1 MSSFTVDARFC
12 GPPGCANGGYLAGLM
27 ANRAPGRVRIRLERP
42 IPLQVP
48 LELNAG
54 EGGEL
59 ALSHEGTVLARA
71 LPATDFS
78 LEVPAAPSYLAALD
92 ASRHF
97 EGFTDH
103 PYPGCFVCGTA
114 RARGDGL
121 RLFAGKWGT
130 GNQVAAPWVA
140 DATLADEDGKVRP
153 EFISAALDCPGAFA
167 ARDEM
172 GQMLLGEFTARIDRR
187 VHVDEPC
194 VILGWRISAKGRKFE
209 VGTALFDQGGELC
222 ARARGVWIELRAN
235 RALSSPDAATR

>member
-1 MSSFTVDARFC
+1 MPSVTVDARFC

-27 ANRAPGRVRIRLERP
+27 ANHAPGRVRIRLERP

-48 LELNAG
+48 LELTAA
-54 EGGEL
+54 EGGDL
-59 ALSHEGTVLARA
+59 QLTHGGTVLARA
-71 LPATDFS
+71 LPAADFA
-78 LEVPAAPSYLAALD
+78 LEVPEAPSYLAALE

-97 EGFTDH
+97 AGFTNH
-103 PYPGCFVCGTA
+103 LYPGCFVCGTG

-121 RLFAGKWGT
+121 RIFAGKWGT
-130 GNQVAAPWVA
+130 AHQVAAPWVA
-140 DATLADEDGKVRP
+140 DATLSDGDGKVRP

-167 ARDEM
+167 ACDDM

-194 VILGWRISAKGRKFE
+194 VILGWRIAARGRKFE

-222 ARARGVWIELRAN
+222 ARARGVWIELRPI
-235 RALSSPDAATR
+235 SSPGAATR

>member
-27 ANRAPGRVRIRLERP
+27 ANHAPGRVRIRLERP
-42 IPLQVP
+42 IPLAVP
-48 LELNAG
+48 LELKAA
-54 EGGEL
+54 EGGDLEL
-59 ALSHEGTVLARA
+59 THE
-71 LPATDFS
+71 
-78 LEVPAAPSYLAALD
+78 

-97 EGFTDH
+97 AGFTNH
-103 PYPGCFVCGTA
+103 PYPGCFVCGTG

-121 RLFAGKWGT
+121 RIFAGNWGT

-140 DATLADEDGKVRP
+140 DATLSDGDGKVRP

-172 GQMLLGEFTARIDRR
+172 GQMLLGEFTAHIDRR

-194 VILGWRISAKGRKFE
+194 VILGWRIAAKGRKFE

-235 RALSSPDAATR
+235 RPLSSPDAATR

>member
-27 ANRAPGRVRIRLERP
+27 ANHAPGRVRIRLERP

-48 LELNAG
+48 LELNTA
-54 EGGEL
+54 EGGDLEL
-59 ALSHEGTVLARA
+59 THEGTVLARA
-71 LPATDFS
+71 LPAADVT
-78 LEVPAAPSYLAALD
+78 LEVPSAPNYLAALE

-97 EGFTDH
+97 AGFINH

-121 RLFAGKWGT
+121 RVFAGKCGAQY
-130 GNQVAAPWVA
+130 QVAAPWVA
-140 DATLADEDGKVRP
+140 DATLADGDGKVRP

-167 ARDEM
+167 ARDDM
-172 GQMLLGEFTARIDRR
+172 AQMLLGEFTARIDRR

-194 VILGWRISAKGRKFE
+194 VILGWRIAASGRKFE

-222 ARARGVWIELRAN
+222 ARARAVWIELRAS
-235 RALSSPDAATR
+235 RPLSSPDAATR

>member
-27 ANRAPGRVRIRLERP
+27 ANHAPGRVRIRLERP
-42 IPLQVP
+42 IPLAVP
-48 LELNAG
+48 LELNAA
-54 EGGEL
+54 EGGDLEL
-59 ALSHEGTVLARA
+59 MHQGTVLARA
-71 LPATDFS
+71 LPAADFA
-78 LEVPAAPSYLAALD
+78 LEVPAAPSYLAALE

-97 EGFTDH
+97 AGFTNH
-103 PYPGCFVCGTA
+103 PYPGCFVCGTG

-121 RLFAGKWGT
+121 RIFAGNWGT

-140 DATLADEDGKVRP
+140 DATLSDGDGKVRP

-172 GQMLLGEFTARIDRR
+172 GQMLLGEFTAHIDRR

-194 VILGWRISAKGRKFE
+194 VILGWRIAAKGRKFE

-235 RALSSPDAATR
+235 RPLSSPDAATR